1 MPLPISSIDFSH
13 SCPMQP
19 LCIQEDS
26 NAEIYFVFLRFFYAY
41 AMPVEAKNGHEILWN
56 CSYRQLLATMLV
68 MSHPSSTYPVL
79 YIVCLRSNMGEYK
92 MAVCSETR
100 MFSQADYTHAH
111 TRMHHAQTFTHT
123 KCFYS
128 FFVNFIYVHSVFE

>member
-1 MPLPISSIDFSH
+1 MPLPSSSTFSH

-41 AMPVEAKNGHEILWN
+41 AMPVEAKNRHEILWN

-79 YIVCLRSNMGEYK
+79 YIVCFRSNLGEYK

-100 MFSQADYTHAH
+100 MFSQADYTH
-111 TRMHHAQTFTHT
+111 TRMHAQTFTHT
-123 KCFYS
+123 KCFCS
-128 FFVNFIYVHSVFE
+128 FFVSFVYVHSVFE